1 MVRGQKASRVSFLAC
16 GPRSLPGLH
25 PGLTAKSCLFK
36 RVSSPLLLTKQP
48 HDSVL
53 IAFRGAVKE
62 LCGQFNRC
70 RKSVWVSQ
78 TSWAG
83 FPLAWVLHTVL
94 CPHQISEP
102 HVHVELVLPEVIRRR
117 GLQIHDPERKKLNLK
132 IGMAF
137 YSLCFLSLISSI
149 EIRS

>member
-70 RKSVWVSQ
+70 GKSVWVLQ

-94 CPHQISEP
+94 CPHQISEL
-102 HVHVELVLPEVIRRR
+102 HVELVLPEVIRRR

-149 EIRS
+149 EIRF